1 MHPSVGLLSLS
12 VQYPR
17 HLVTND
23 EIRARSPALVA
34 DAERRSMARL
44 WSGPADDAGP
54 ADAWGAAMRPYV
66 QDPFRG
72 AVERRH
78 LRDGESSLALEL
90 AAAREAMARRG
101 VEPDA
106 IDLVI
111 AVSFLPDQI
120 SPGNSAFV
128 CRALGLRSAAAF
140 NLETACSGSLVAF
153 QTACALVQAGKHRTI
168 LVVVSCDNSR
178 RSDPDDTLGWFLGDG
193 AAAFIVGEVPAGEGL
208 LAQAARHTGSLC
220 DAFRYELAV
229 DPAGAPRL
237 WMRAAASAGATLMR
251 HQDDYLLGVAHDC
264 LARAGLRPAD
274 IDLFVHN
281 TPTAWFHR
289 YFAGLLDV
297 DPARTVTAYP
307 RVGNIGP
314 VLIPSNLHFAATRGR
329 LAPGDLVLLVS
340 IGTVASTAAAVVRWG
355 DVTLGADPIADDP
368 AVAHA
373 S

>member
-1 MHPSVGLLSLS
+1 MHPSVGMLSLS

-17 HLVTND
+17 HVVTND
-23 EIRARSPALVA
+23 EIRSRSPALVA
-34 DAERRSMARL
+34 DAEHRSMARL
-44 WSGPADDAGP
+44 WSGRAEDTGP
-54 ADAWGAAMRPYV
+54 PDAWGAAMRPHL

-101 VEPDA
+101 VAPEA

-128 CRALGLRSAAAF
+128 CRELGLRAAAF

-153 QTACALVQAGKHRTI
+153 QTACALVQAGKYRTI

-178 RSDPDDTLGWFLGDG
+178 RSDPGDTLGWFLGDG

-220 DAFRYELAV
+220 DTFRYSLEV
-229 DPAGAPRL
+229 DPDGAPRL
-237 WMRAAASAGATLMR
+237 WMRANPSAGSMLTRL
-251 HQDDYLLGVAHDC
+251 QDGFILDVTREC

-274 IDLFVHN
+274 IRLFVHN

-289 YFAGLLDV
+289 YFAALLDV
-297 DPARTVTAYP
+297 DPARTVSAYSW
-307 RVGNIGP
+307 VGNIGP
-314 VLIPSNLHFAATRGR
+314 VLIPSNLHFAAARGR
-329 LAPGDLVLLVS
+329 LVPGDLVLLYA
-340 IGTVASTAAAVVRWG
+340 IGTVSSTAAAVVRWG
-355 DVTLGADPIADDP
+355 DVTLGIDPLAGS
-368 AVAHA
+368 A